1 MDELDVIF
9 ERKNVYD
16 RQSWYSES
24 APIFNNLEVLDEDR
38 GYKKPM
44 LDYDKFKKEC
54 YLNCDQLDI
63 RYRDNCYWQC
73 DFKKLLTTGSIDY
86 AKKKCPLGNRNCC
99 KKVAKDNDL
108 AYLYCINAKDL
119 YPLAPKSFRQNMI
132 LFIVMSFCIFFIFL
146 GLVFLILM

>member
-9 ERKNVYD
+9 QRKNVYN

-44 LDYDKFKKEC
+44 LDYDKFQKEC

-63 RYRDNCYWQC
+63 RYRDNFYCQF

-86 AKKKCPLGNRNCC
+86 AKKKFPLGNRKCC
-99 KKVAKDNDL
+99 KKIAKDNDL

-119 YPLAPKSFRQNMI
+119 YPLAPKSFHQNMI
-132 LFIVMSFCIFFIFL
+132 LFTFMDYFFFI
-146 GLVFLILM
+146 VFI